1 MNDLLGFLFSPW
13 GWLSL
18 AAVTAGLEM
27 LLPGA
32 YMIWVAA
39 AALATAATVAVV
51 ATTPDGQ
58 LGAFAVF
65 ILVALLVSRQL
76 KVRRPIL
83 SDDPKLN
90 RHALRVAGQA
100 GTVTEAISGGRGRV
114 RLGDSE
120 WLAEGP
126 DAGPGTRVRVLG
138 ANGAVLQ
145 VAPDSALPLPRL
157 PEADHDNPA

>member
-1 MNDLLGFLFSPW
+1 VNDLLAFLFSPW

-39 AALATAATVAVV
+39 AALATAVTTAVV

-58 LGAFAVF
+58 LGAFALF
-65 ILVALLVSRQL
+65 IVIALLLSRQL
-76 KVRRPIL
+76 KARAPIQ
-83 SDDPKLN
+83 SDDPALN
-90 RHALRVAGQA
+90 RLGLRVAGQA
-100 GTVTEAISGGRGRV
+100 GIVTEAISGGRGRV

-126 DAGPGTRVRVLG
+126 DAAQGARVRVLG

-145 VAPDSALPLPRL
+145 VAPESALPQPD
-157 PEADHDNPA
+157 PDDPA

>member
-1 MNDLLGFLFSPW
+1 VNDLLAFLFSPW

-39 AALATAATVAVV
+39 AALATAAATAVV

-58 LGAFAVF
+58 LAAFAVF
-65 ILVALLVSRQL
+65 IVVALLVSRQL
-76 KVRRPIL
+76 KARSPIR
-83 SDDPKLN
+83 SDDPALN
-90 RHALRVAGQA
+90 RLALRVAGQA

-126 DAGPGTRVRVLG
+126 DAPPGARVRVLG

-145 VAPDSALPLPRL
+145 VVPESALPQP
-157 PEADHDNPA
+157 DQHDPA